1 MEPAWEEVVFH
12 LAPDETSAVF
22 RTPDGW
28 EIVQLEATEPV
39 ERPPYEQA
47 ARRIEGILKKRKLET
62 RRRELSSFLW
72 NKYHVHR
79 ADIDLGPEGLHDAI
93 QKKGDEPIASWDGGK
108 LTVKEFAQ
116 QVNWQE
122 VAGLL
127 QGRFRTELE
136 ERLRQ
141 AVNEPLA
148 RLEAKSRDLAKV
160 PEVAQAVRRY
170 REDLMERALYAD
182 FILKNLQVTDDEVRA
197 FYEGHKSEFTAPERR
212 RVAHIVVP
220 SLEEAQEIRKK
231 AEAGESF
238 PALVRA
244 HSTDTTSIKQAGDL
258 GWITKKE
265 ASGDFEKVFSLEE
278 GQISEPLKSKFGWH
292 LVKVEKITPER
303 PMSLEEAKEAIRKK
317 VLEQKQREARAVWV
331 KKLRDASTIRI
342 SNSGIREFVKNNA
355 PKS

>member
-1 MEPAWEEVVFH
+1 MEPAWEDVVFR
-12 LAPDETSAVF
+12 LAPEETSAVF
-22 RTPDGW
+22 RTADGW

-39 ERPPYEQA
+39 ERPSYELA
-47 ARRIEGILKKRKLET
+47 SRRIEGILKKRKIEE

-72 NKYHVHR
+72 NKYHVRR
-79 ADIDLGPEGLHDAI
+79 ADIDLGPEGLHEAI
-93 QKKGDEPIASWDGGK
+93 QKKGDEPIASWDGGR

-122 VAGLL
+122 VAGMLP
-127 QGRFRTELE
+127 GRFRTELE

-148 RLEAKSRDLAKV
+148 MLEAKERRLAAV
-160 PEVAQAVRRY
+160 PDVAQAVRRY

-182 FILKNLQVTDDEVRA
+182 FILKKIEVTDEELRA
-197 FYEGHKSEFTAPERR
+197 YYEGHKSEFTAPEKR

-231 AEAGESF
+231 AENESF
-238 PALVRA
+238 AALVRA
-244 HSTDTTSIKQAGDL
+244 HSTDTASIKQGGDL

-265 ASGDFEKVFSLEE
+265 ASGEFEKIFSLEE

-292 LVKVEKITPER
+292 LIKVEKITPER
-303 PMSLEEAKEAIRKK
+303 PMSFEEAKEAIHKK

-331 KKLRDASTIRI
+331 KKLREASTIRI
-342 SNSGIREFVKNNA
+342 SNSGIREFVKSNA